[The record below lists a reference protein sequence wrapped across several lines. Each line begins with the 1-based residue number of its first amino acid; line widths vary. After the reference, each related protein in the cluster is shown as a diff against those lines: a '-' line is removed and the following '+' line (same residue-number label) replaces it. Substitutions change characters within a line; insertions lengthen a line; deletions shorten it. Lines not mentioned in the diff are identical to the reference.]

1 MLYQLSYL
9 AGQKNRPGLSGPRA
23 GNLSGEPNYQL
34 PRPTRSN
41 RVDHVSNVHSRA
53 LRAPESDAK
62 GTALAVI
69 NVIRSPLPA
78 ASTPGPQTPYVAKR
92 RHLATPHDFSSG
104 GGIRTRDLRVM
115 SPTSYQTAP
124 PRNRAPS
131 LSLVRGGVNP
141 V

>member
-1 MLYQLSYL
+1 
-9 AGQKNRPGLSGPRA
+9 
-23 GNLSGEPNYQL
+23 
-34 PRPTRSN
+34 
-41 RVDHVSNVHSRA
+41 VSDVHSRA

-62 GTALAVI
+62 GTALEVI

-78 ASTPGPQTPYVAKR
+78 AFTPGPQTPYVAKR
-92 RHLATPHDFSSG
+92 RHLATPHDYSSG

-131 LSLVRGGVNP
+131 LSSVRGGVNP
-141 V
+141 DRRALEPKGRLCFRGIHGLAPHRLYPGV